1 MIWLTWRQHRKQL
14 LASVI
19 GLAVLAAF
27 IYPTGRA
34 MRSDFARLGLAACMG
49 ATPGPGNGACES
61 ASRQFTDQWSP
72 FTLIGLLFLVL
83 PLLVGLFWGA
93 PVVAREVEHGTHRLV
108 WTQGVSRRQWAL
120 VKFAFV
126 GGFAVLAAVV
136 YGLGMSWWLTPLS
149 QTGQMNRFD
158 PLLFDMQGVVPIGY
172 TLFAV
177 ALGVFGGTMWPRM
190 LPAMGVTLAG
200 FLGARVAIEVLARQ
214 HYMKPVDLTAQ
225 LASATPI
232 NDVGDWV
239 LNDGIKN
246 AGGQL
251 VLPHARIE
259 CHAAPGAAGPP
270 QGAPAC
276 GSDEGVGAG
285 AYNWEL
291 VQPAGRYWIFQG
303 IETGV
308 FVVLAAVLLYLAF
321 RRVRRIA

>member
-14 LASVI
+14 LYSVI

-49 ATPGPGNGACES
+49 TAPGPGNGACET

-72 FTLIGLLFLVL
+72 FTFIGLLFLIL

-108 WTQGVSRRQWAL
+108 WTQGVGRRQWAL
-120 VKFAFV
+120 VKFSFV
-126 GGFAVLAAVV
+126 GGFAVLAAVA

-158 PLLFDMQGVVPIGY
+158 QLLFDMQGVAPIGY

-177 ALGVFGGTMWPRM
+177 ALGVFAGTVWPRM

-200 FLGARVAIEVLARQ
+200 FLGVRVLVEVLARQ
-214 HYMKPVDLTAQ
+214 HYMNPVELTAQ
-225 LASATPI
+225 LDSSTGI

-246 AGGQL
+246 AAGQL

-259 CHAAPGAAGPP
+259 CHADPAGPV
-270 QGAPAC
+270 QVAPAC
-276 GSDEGVGAG
+276 GADQGLGAG

-291 VQPAGRYWIFQG
+291 VQPANRYWTFQW
-303 IETGV
+303 IEMGV
-308 FVVLAAVLLYLAF
+308 FVVLALGLLFLAL
-321 RRVRRIA
+321 RRVRRLS